1 MTANLS
7 FSPQAAPVTDDLV
20 ASLEERA
27 RAIRRRVVQ
36 TIAHAGVGHPGGS
49 LSAADILAA
58 LYFHVL
64 RVDPHHPDWP
74 DRDRFVA
81 SKGHC
86 AAALYATFVERG
98 FIPVGWLDTF
108 GRIDSRLQVHPDMQK
123 VPGVEISTGALGQG
137 FSVAIGMALAARLD
151 GQPIRVFVLLG
162 DGESQEGQV
171 WEAAMFAAHHHLD
184 NLTAIVDYNQ
194 VQLLGPVA
202 EIMDV
207 APLAEKWRAFG
218 WHVLEIDGHDLTQ
231 IVQALGK
238 TGRPVDQ
245 PVVVIAHTV
254 KGKGVSFMEGQA
266 AWHGRPPNADELAH
280 ALQELA

>member
-7 FSPQAAPVTDDLV
+7 SSPQAAPVTDDLV
-20 ASLEERA
+20 ASLEQRA

-64 RVDPHHPDWP
+64 RIDPRYPDWP

-86 AAALYATFVERG
+86 AAALYATLVERG
-98 FIPVGWLDTF
+98 FIPATWLDTF
-108 GRIDSRLQVHPDMQK
+108 GRIDSLLQVHPDMQK
-123 VPGVEISTGALGQG
+123 VPGVEMSTGALGQG

-151 GQPIRVFVLLG
+151 RRPIRVFVLLG

-171 WEAAMFAAHHHLD
+171 WEAAMFAAHYHLD

-202 EIMDV
+202 EIM
-207 APLAEKWRAFG
+207 AIGPLAEKWRAFG

-245 PVVVIAHTV
+245 PVVVIARTV

-266 AWHGRPPNADELAH
+266 AWHGRPPNADELAQ